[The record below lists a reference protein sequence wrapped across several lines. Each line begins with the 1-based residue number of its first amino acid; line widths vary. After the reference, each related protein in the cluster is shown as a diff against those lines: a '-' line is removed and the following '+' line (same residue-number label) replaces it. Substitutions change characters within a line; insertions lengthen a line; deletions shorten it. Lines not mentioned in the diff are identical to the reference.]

1 MLLLSCQIMSQF
13 ASPYCGYLVH
23 VYVTFHQI
31 AIDDELMLVFIFVVK
46 LHLSRSLQ
54 LNFSLPLQLFFT
66 KKVPHSLFVKKNS
79 IHFPF
84 LGWNDVPWNNADSH
98 AKFLGDHAK
107 YKNK

>member
-1 MLLLSCQIMSQF
+1 MLLLSCQIMSKF

-23 VYVTFHQI
+23 VYVYVTFHHI
-31 AIDDELMLVFIFVVK
+31 VLVFIFVVK

-66 KKVPHSLFVKKNS
+66 KKIPHSLFVRKNS